1 MRARTLLKATVLA
14 GAATMGYASV
24 IERNWFALR
33 RFEVPV
39 LPAESESMRI
49 LHISDVHLTPGRHR
63 LMSWIRTLDALE
75 PDLVVNTG
83 DSIAHPQAVDPFLA
97 ALGPLL
103 DRPGAFVYGSNDL
116 YSPVPANPTRYLWRT
131 SSGEHKRHIPDLPWA
146 ELGDGMES
154 AGWLNLNNK
163 RGRIKVGELDIEV
176 GGVHD
181 SHIYRDRYEE
191 IAGPTDP
198 GADLRLGV
206 MHSPEPSVLDLF
218 ADDGFNLLL
227 AGHTHGGQVRL
238 PGTGAL
244 VTNCGIPRSM
254 ASGLH
259 RYPAGLGDADPWLH
273 VSAGLGTSPYAP
285 VRLCCRPEAT
295 LLTLVSGIS

>member
-14 GAATMGYASV
+14 GAATAGYASV

-39 LPAESESMRI
+39 LPAGMAPARI

-63 LMSWIRTLDALE
+63 LLSWIRTLAALE

-83 DSIAHPQAVDPFLA
+83 DSIAHPQSVEPFLT

-103 DRPGAFVYGSNDL
+103 DRPGAFVFGSNDL
-116 YSPVPANPTRYLWRT
+116 YSPVPANPARYLWRT
-131 SSGEHKRHIPDLPWA
+131 SAHDHSRHVPDLPWA
-146 ELGDGMES
+146 ELGEGMES
-154 AGWLNLNNK
+154 AGWLNANN
-163 RGRIKVGELDIEV
+163 RRSRIKAGELDIEI

-181 SHIYRDRYEE
+181 SHIARDRYDE

-198 GADLRLGV
+198 AADLRLGIL
-206 MHSPEPSVLDLF
+206 HSPEPSVLDRF
-218 ADDGFNLLL
+218 ADDGFDLLL
-227 AGHTHGGQVRL
+227 AGHTHGGQIRL
-238 PGTGAL
+238 PGSGAL

-254 ASGLH
+254 AGGLH
-259 RYPAGLGDADPWLH
+259 RYPAGQGDADPWLH

-285 VRLCCRPEAT
+285 IRLCCRPEAT
-295 LLTLVSGIS
+295 LLTLVPGIS

>member
-14 GAATMGYASV
+14 GAATAGYASV

-39 LPAESESMRI
+39 LPAGMAPARI

-63 LMSWIRTLDALE
+63 LLSWIRTLAALE

-83 DSIAHPQAVDPFLA
+83 DSIAHPQAVEPFLA

-103 DRPGAFVYGSNDL
+103 ERPGAFVFGSNDL
-116 YSPVPANPTRYLWRT
+116 YSPVPANPARYLWRT
-131 SSGEHKRHIPDLPWA
+131 SAHDHSRHVPDLPWA
-146 ELGDGMES
+146 ELGEGMES
-154 AGWLNLNNK
+154 AGWLNANNR
-163 RGRIKVGELDIEV
+163 RGRIKAGELDIEL
-176 GGVHD
+176 GGVDD
-181 SHIYRDRYEE
+181 SHIARDRYDE

-198 GADLRLGV
+198 AADLRLGLL
-206 MHSPEPSVLDLF
+206 HSPEPSVLDRF
-218 ADDGFNLLL
+218 ADDGFDLLL
-227 AGHTHGGQVRL
+227 AGHTHGGQIRL
-238 PGTGAL
+238 PGSGAL

-259 RYPAGLGDADPWLH
+259 RYPAGQGDADPWLH

-285 VRLCCRPEAT
+285 IRLCCRPEAT
-295 LLTLVSGIS
+295 LLTLVPEIS